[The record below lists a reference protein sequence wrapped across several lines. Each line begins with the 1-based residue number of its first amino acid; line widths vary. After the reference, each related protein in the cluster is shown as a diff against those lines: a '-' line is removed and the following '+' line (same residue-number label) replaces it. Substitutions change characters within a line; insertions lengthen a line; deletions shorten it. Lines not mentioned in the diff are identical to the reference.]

1 MQYIL
6 FLRQRF
12 VRRWALNDTPVR
24 SLAKAISW
32 RVTGTIDTF
41 LISWLI
47 TGQILLASG
56 IALTEILT
64 KIFLFW
70 VHERVWCRIKWGTN
84 KT

>member
-1 MQYIL
+1 MSDS
-6 FLRQRF
+6 
-12 VRRWALNDTPVR
+12 AVR
-24 SLAKAISW
+24 SLAKAVSW

-47 TGQILLASG
+47 TGQALLASS

-70 VHERVWCRIKWGTN
+70 MHERVWNKISWG
-84 KT
+84 KKGD